1 MREKIIAHGLTC
13 GKWIAIEEAPPTCD
27 GRRYMICRCMACGS
41 VTIIRLDKLR
51 DRTAADCDC
60 KKNIQLRLAIGGGYN
75 CKFRIP
81 GAKNC
86 ETRKNRHG
94 LCCYHCEAKESCSAA
109 CLNTPDKCGSFYNN
123 ENIKA
128 LRGEKDWK

>member
-51 DRTAADCDC
+51 DPRRPIVTA
-60 KKNIQLRLAIGGGYN
+60 K
-75 CKFRIP
+75 RIY
-81 GAKNC
+81 
-86 ETRKNRHG
+86 R
-94 LCCYHCEAKESCSAA
+94 
-109 CLNTPDKCGSFYNN
+109 
-123 ENIKA
+123 
-128 LRGEKDWK
+128 